1 MAGISLLI
9 SIPVYGHWLSHGNA
23 MDLWWFFCRD
33 QWEPTKVNAHVAT
46 IIVQSETIA
55 ISICQN
61 PSSSMGQRFVW
72 KSHWPDSTN
81 AFFLKRFEASV
92 SKILFVFSV
101 FSLNTNLI
109 HAHYCSSISACEWE
123 SRLWNTMI
131 VGKYWNNV
139 GRDKVCFD
147 IALSSVVQFATSIH
161 LIHWSIVWVKIEYTI
176 LIYMGVS
183 ENR

>member
-1 MAGISLLI
+1 MAVVNPFGHCQAIGLVAGISLLI

-33 QWEPTKVNAHVAT
+33 QWEPTKVNAHVTT

-55 ISICQN
+55 TSICQN

-81 AFFLKRFEASV
+81 AFFLKSFEASV

-109 HAHYCSSISACEWE
+109 HAHYCSSISACACEIPWSLE
-123 SRLWNTMI
+123 SIETML
-131 VGKYWNNV
+131 GGTK
-139 GRDKVCFD
+139 F
-147 IALSSVVQFATSIH
+147 ALI
-161 LIHWSIVWVKIEYTI
+161 
-176 LIYMGVS
+176 
-183 ENR
+183 